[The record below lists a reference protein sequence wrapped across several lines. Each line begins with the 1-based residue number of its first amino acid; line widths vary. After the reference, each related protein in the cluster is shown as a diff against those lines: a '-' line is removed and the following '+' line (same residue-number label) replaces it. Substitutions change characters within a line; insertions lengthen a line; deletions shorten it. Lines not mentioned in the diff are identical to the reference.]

1 MEVTFWSKLL
11 ISIVIAAIIGII
23 AALVVRRCNDA
34 KVGIGCGLM
43 FPVAFV
49 VFIILQII
57 VPDVVVVTDNDG
69 SFVYETKTMLSSIKS
84 PSGKSFSLSINDK
97 YIANFSNETLILYP
111 EYYGPENKA
120 NSVKAKD
127 PIIIEPNTVAK
138 VETSPDYY
146 FTPAASQISSKSNDV
161 EVRWVLESLRSI
173 ANREGYE
180 YEE

>member
-1 MEVTFWSKLL
+1 MEVKFWSKLL

-97 YIANFSNETLILYP
+97 
-111 EYYGPENKA
+111 
-120 NSVKAKD
+120 
-127 PIIIEPNTVAK
+127 
-138 VETSPDYY
+138 
-146 FTPAASQISSKSNDV
+146 
-161 EVRWVLESLRSI
+161 
-173 ANREGYE
+173 
-180 YEE
+180 